1 MSQPKYDEAG
11 QLVTEGVTELVLQEV
26 PFDTGSLAKMM
37 LQIYERVGAD
47 DSFDPD
53 TINGAINTTALAV
66 ENYKKE
72 LLDAIKNAKTFKTIT
87 IHNAQ
92 NDVVASQFSVIADE
106 IADELSIYTNDPLY
120 ITGSAEDEE
129 TDGITLSLRM
139 AQTVNES
146 EYPISSKAVKT
157 EVDNITSLIG
167 DINKILNYVNTGV
180 KPESL

>member
-1 MSQPKYDEAG
+1 
-11 QLVTEGVTELVLQEV
+11 
-26 PFDTGSLAKMM
+26 MM

-72 LLDAIKNAKTFKTIT
+72 LLDAIKNAKTFKTI
-87 IHNAQ
+87 
-92 NDVVASQFSVIADE
+92 SFSTPADE
-106 IADELSIYTNDPLY
+106 AEQEGTSIKITARNLADELDISVDSNSP
-120 ITGSAEDEE
+120 ITFSPGESNNSVKLGLIVENN
-129 TDGITLSLRM
+129 L
-139 AQTVNES
+139 VNTS
-146 EYPISSKAVKT
+146 NPISSKAVKT

-167 DINKILNYVNTGV
+167 KINMILNYVNTGV